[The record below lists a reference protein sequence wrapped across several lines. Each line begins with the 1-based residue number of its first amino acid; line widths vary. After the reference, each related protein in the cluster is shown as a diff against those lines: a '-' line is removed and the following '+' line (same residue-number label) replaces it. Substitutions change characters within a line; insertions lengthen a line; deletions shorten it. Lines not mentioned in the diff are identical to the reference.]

1 MSLTRRGFLQ
11 LSAAAALTSAFTGIG
26 HAAKPKAAKATA
38 AGKPAVD
45 RIAQLKPEWSKQTTT
60 VCCYCA
66 VGCGLI
72 VNTALGGTKRAI
84 NIEGDPDHPIN
95 EGALCAKGA
104 SIYQL
109 TEGNPGD
116 VNPRLT
122 KVMYRKPYGTKWEE
136 KPWDWALERIAKN
149 IKKDRDASFAEK
161 NAKGQVVNRCEGI
174 ASVGSAAMDN
184 EECWAYQA
192 FLRSLGLT
200 YIEHQARI

>member
-1 MSLTRRGFLQ
+1 MSLSRRGFLK
-11 LSAAAALTSAFTGIG
+11 LSATAALSTAFSGVG
-26 HAAKPKAAKATA
+26 FAAAKPA
-38 AGKPAVD
+38 AVD
-45 RIAQLKPEWSKQTTT
+45 RIAQLKPDWSKQTTS

-72 VNTALGGTKRAI
+72 VNTALSGSKRAV

-104 SIYQL
+104 SIWQL
-109 TEGNPGD
+109 AEGNPGEK
-116 VNPRLT
+116 NPRLT
-122 KVMYRKPYGTKWEE
+122 QVMYRKPYGTKWEV
-136 KPWDWALERIAKN
+136 KSWDWALERIAKN
-149 IKKDRDASFAEK
+149 IKRDRDATFALK
-161 NAKGQVVNRCEGI
+161 NAKGQVVNRCEGL

>member
-1 MSLTRRGFLQ
+1 MTLSRRGFLK
-11 LSAAAALTSAFTGIG
+11 LSATAALSSAFAGIG
-26 HAAKPKAAKATA
+26 FAAKPEKTKAAI
-38 AGKPAVD
+38 D
-45 RIAQLKPEWSKQTTT
+45 RIKQLTPEWSKQTTT

-72 VNTALGGTKRAI
+72 VNTALEGTKRAI

-95 EGALCAKGA
+95 EGALCAKGG
-104 SIYQL
+104 SIFQL
-109 TEGNPGD
+109 TEGNPGQP
-116 VNPRLT
+116 NPRLQ
-122 KVMYRKPYGTKWEE
+122 KVMYRKPYGTKWEA
-136 KPWDWALERIAKN
+136 KSWDWALERIAKN
-149 IKKDRDASFAEK
+149 IKKDRDASFVEK
-161 NAKGQVVNRCEGI
+161 NAKGQTVNRVENI

>member
-1 MSLTRRGFLQ
+1 MTLSRRGFLK
-11 LSAAAALTSAFTGIG
+11 LSATAALSSAFAGIG
-26 HAAKPKAAKATA
+26 FAAKPAAAKAV
-38 AGKPAVD
+38 VD

-72 VNTALGGTKRAI
+72 VNTALSGAKRAL

-104 SIYQL
+104 SIWQL
-109 TEGNPGD
+109 AEGNPGQP
-116 VNPRLT
+116 NPRLQ
-122 KVMYRKPYGTKWEE
+122 KVMYRKPYGTKWEA
-136 KPWDWALERIAKN
+136 KSWDWALERIAKN
-149 IKKDRDASFAEK
+149 IKRDRDASFVEK
-161 NAKGQVVNRCEGI
+161 NAKGLTVNRCEGL